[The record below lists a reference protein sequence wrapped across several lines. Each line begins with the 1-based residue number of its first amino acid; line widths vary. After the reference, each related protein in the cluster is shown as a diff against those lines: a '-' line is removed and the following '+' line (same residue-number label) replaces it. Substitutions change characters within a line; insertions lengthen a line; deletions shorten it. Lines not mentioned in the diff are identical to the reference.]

1 MSSNQP
7 MQPEDIL
14 GMADEEFA
22 KLDLNTISTAT
33 GSVSETKSEEQPEV
47 SNADG
52 GASNPDGTQVAAVDG
67 ETANDINLSSDE
79 QGTTSTSENTGSN
92 TFSGV
97 TPSAE
102 SNTDTPAT
110 RADKVEK
117 FDSDSFVKIVT
128 APFKA
133 NGVEMQITDPNEAI
147 ALMQKGLNYTAKMQS
162 LAEPRRLHKMLSDAG
177 VAEESKLAYLIDL
190 HNKRPEAIAKLVRD
204 SGVDLYQIDEDK
216 VNQYSPVSSAPS
228 SNAIVLEDAVAEA
241 QATPEGQRAV
251 QIVGSVWDEDSCRAV
266 GANPQLLKD
275 LTNHI
280 RTGVFDKI
288 NQVVQVER
296 AKGNL
301 GQLTDIDAFWQVGNY
316 MHEQGMLNPTQGNTA
331 TGVPTNTPK
340 PTDRAAEERRQQ
352 AAPPSSRRTSTSA
365 APVDNYLSMSDEEF
379 AKQLAAGK
387 IKFG

>member
-1 MSSNQP
+1 

-52 GASNPDGTQVAAVDG
+52 GASNPDGTQVAAVGG

-97 TPSAE
+97 TPNAE
-102 SNTDTPAT
+102 SNSDTPAT

-117 FDSDSFVKIVT
+117 FDSDSFAKIVT

-301 GQLTDIDAFWQVGNY
+301 QQLTDIDAFWQVGNY

>member
-52 GASNPDGTQVAAVDG
+52 GASNPDGTQVAAVYG

-79 QGTTSTSENTGSN
+79 QGTTSASENTGSN

-97 TPSAE
+97 TPNAE
-102 SNTDTPAT
+102 SNSDTPAT

-301 GQLTDIDAFWQVGNY
+301 QQLTDIDAFWQVGNY

-340 PTDRAAEERRQQ
+340 PTDKAAEERRQQ
-352 AAPPSSRRTSTSA
+352 AAPPSNRRTSTSA

>member
-47 SNADG
+47 SNASS
-52 GASNPDGTQVAAVDG
+52 GASNPDGTQVAAVYG

-97 TPSAE
+97 TPNAE
-102 SNTDTPAT
+102 SNSDTPAT

-117 FDSDSFVKIVT
+117 FDSDSFAKIVT

-301 GQLTDIDAFWQVGNY
+301 SQLTDIDAFWQVGNY

-352 AAPPSSRRTSTSA
+352 AAPPSNRRTSTSA

>member
-1 MSSNQP
+1 

-47 SNADG
+47 SNASS
-52 GASNPDGTQVAAVDG
+52 GASNPDGTQVAAVYG

-97 TPSAE
+97 TPNAE
-102 SNTDTPAT
+102 SNSDTPAT

-117 FDSDSFVKIVT
+117 FDSDSFAKIVT

-301 GQLTDIDAFWQVGNY
+301 SQLTDIDAFWQVGNY

-352 AAPPSSRRTSTSA
+352 AAPPSNRRTSTSA

>member
-52 GASNPDGTQVAAVDG
+52 GASNPDGTQVAAVGG

-97 TPSAE
+97 TPNAE

-117 FDSDSFVKIVT
+117 FDSDSFAKIVT

-301 GQLTDIDAFWQVGNY
+301 GQLTDIDAFWQVGSY